1 MTVPEHHPSYSLKH
15 SDYRINYEINVTRF
29 RNICFINVVQ
39 YFANIFRK
47 FRISGESISIFKT

>member
-15 SDYRINYEINVTRF
+15 SDYKINYEINVTTF

-39 YFANIFRK
+39 YFSEIENFWGK
-47 FRISGESISIFKT
+47 YFNIFKTW